1 MAAASL
7 PNLFAVA
14 VQITCIALLAGALIS
29 ALRITS
35 AGLNYVLWRGVFVVC
50 LALPW
55 IQTPRTAHI
64 VIDGMATVEATPQMS
79 AGGVGG
85 AASAAAIDWSTPIA
99 LALGAGVAIRLA
111 WLGVGIHRLRRLRRS
126 GEPAP
131 DDEHAEV
138 QARLGTRA
146 EVRYSARVQ
155 QPANFGLFRPV
166 VLLPVSLRDYPTA
179 TRDAVLTHE
188 LVHVRRRDWANVL
201 VEETVRGFVWFHP
214 VMWWVISRVQL
225 AREEVVDATAVA
237 LTGQRREYLRALLA
251 FADEVPLAPA
261 PAFARRRHLFRRI
274 VLLSTEDLMSA
285 RRIVLSAVA
294 VGLTV
299 AIGSWSAVTALP
311 LQGGVSALVQ
321 AQPGPVEQR
330 GSTIA
335 DSASLPRRTYEEA
348 PVFPSEAPADAS
360 ATVTLRTVVDEAGN
374 VAELRL
380 SGFTLR
386 IGGAF
391 SVSMSGPDAVG
402 SFEEFLAKATL
413 RGSPANAPLGADALR
428 PVLEAFIESAARA
441 VGRSRYE
448 PPSAA
453 RPVVFNTI
461 VQFTSGV
468 RAVAQDTP
476 ILDRLPSADG
486 ALRVGGNIRT
496 PRKIMDVKAVYPPEA
511 RDAQVQGV
519 VILEVRIEPDGRVG
533 GARVLRSIPLLDQA
547 ALDAVQQWEFEPTL
561 LNGSA
566 VPVIMTV
573 TVQFTTQ

>member
-14 VQITCIALLAGALIS
+14 VQITCIALVAGALIW

-35 AGLNYVLWRGVFVVC
+35 AGLNYALWRGVFVVC

-55 IQTPRTAHI
+55 IQTPRTAN
-64 VIDGMATVEATPQMS
+64 VVLGGMATAEVTTRMS

-85 AASAAAIDWSTPIA
+85 AVSTAAIDWSTPIA

-111 WLGVGIHRLRRLRRS
+111 WLGIGINRLRRLRRS

-131 DDEHAEV
+131 DDEHAKL

-155 QPANFGLFRPV
+155 QPAIFGLFRPV
-166 VLLPVSLRDYPTA
+166 VLLPVRLREYPTA

-201 VEETVRGFVWFHP
+201 VEETVRACVWFHP

-274 VLLSTEDLMSA
+274 LLLSTEEVMSA
-285 RRIVLSAVA
+285 RRIIASAVV
-294 VGLTV
+294 VGV
-299 AIGSWSAVTALP
+299 VVVIGGWSATGAFP
-311 LQGGVSALVQ
+311 IQGEPSSIVQ
-321 AQPGPVEQR
+321 PQPGPVEAR
-330 GSTIA
+330 AAVATSG
-335 DSASLPRRTYEEA
+335 DMLPRRIHSEP
-348 PVFPSEAPADAS
+348 PVTPSVSSDSTAAS
-360 ATVTLRTVVDEAGN
+360 VTLRTVVDEAGN

-380 SGFTLR
+380 AGY
-386 IGGAF
+386 
-391 SVSMSGPDAVG
+391 
-402 SFEEFLAKATL
+402 
-413 RGSPANAPLGADALR
+413 ALR
-428 PVLEAFIESAARA
+428 DGDSSVVVSGGPSSVMRIESPQLEAFIQSAASA
-441 VGRSRYE
+441 VRQSRFE
-448 PPSAA
+448 APAGGA
-453 RPVVFNTI
+453 VVFNTV
-461 VQFTSGV
+461 VQFAFDAEAVV
-468 RAVAQDTP
+468 RDMP
-476 ILDRLPSADG
+476 ISERVTNDG
-486 ALRVGGNIRT
+486 ALRVGGNVRT
-496 PRKIMDVKAVYPPEA
+496 PRKIKDARPVYPQEA
-511 RDAQVQGV
+511 RDARVQGV
-519 VILEVRIEPDGRVG
+519 VILEMRIDPDGRVG
-533 GARVLRSIPLLDQA
+533 SARVLRSIPQLDQA

-561 LNGSA
+561 LNGAPVA
-566 VPVIMTV
+566 VVMTV
-573 TVQFTTQ
+573 TVQFTAQ